1 MAIFLKKWILSKFF
15 VLALTLFGASL
26 ISFFL
31 VRLVPGDPVLN
42 LLGERG
48 GSAEQIQQMRVQL
61 GLDQPLGLQYLS
73 FIGKA
78 LRGDLGISIVSHRPV
93 SEEFWARFPAT
104 LELGFLALIWST
116 LLGIPLGLIAAI
128 RRNSLWDYGVMGASL
143 VGYSMPIFWWGL
155 LLILFFSVHLGW
167 FPVSGRID
175 ISYDIVPQ
183 TGFLLLDSLFSAD
196 GMKAFLSALKH
207 IVLPALVLGTIPLAV
222 ISRMTRSSLLEVL
235 SEDYV
240 RTARA
245 QGIPE
250 PLVIW
255 RVAFR
260 NALIPVVTLMGL
272 LVGSIMTGAVLTE
285 TIFSWPGVGLWLV
298 KSVEARDYPVIQGG
312 ILYASFGVAFV
323 NICVDAL
330 YARLNPKLRVIS

>member
-1 MAIFLKKWILSKFF
+1 MKKWILSKFI
-15 VLALTLFGASL
+15 VLTLTLLGASL

-48 GSAEQIQQMRVQL
+48 GSPEQIQAMRVRM
-61 GLDQPLGLQYLS
+61 GLDRPLPIQYLS
-73 FIGKA
+73 FLKSS
-78 LRGDLGISIVSHRPV
+78 LQGDLGTSIVSQRPV

-104 LELGFLALIWST
+104 LELGIVALLWAT
-116 LLGIPLGLIAAI
+116 AVGIPLGLIAAV
-128 RRNSLWDYGVMGASL
+128 RRNTFWDYGVMGASL

-155 LLILFFSVHLGW
+155 LLILFFSVHLGIL
-167 FPVSGRID
+167 PVSGRID
-175 ISYDIVPQ
+175 ISYDIPVK
-183 TGFLLLDSLFSAD
+183 TGLLLVDSWLSSE
-196 GMKAFLSALKH
+196 GIIAFLSAFKH
-207 IVLPALVLGTIPLAV
+207 ILLPAFVLGTIPLAV

-250 PLVIW
+250 HLVIW
-255 RVAFR
+255 KVAFR

-285 TIFSWPGVGLWLV
+285 TLFSWPGVGLWLV

-312 ILYASFGVAFV
+312 ILYASFGVV
-323 NICVDAL
+323 IINLTVDAL
-330 YARLNPKLRVIS
+330 YTKLNPKLRISQ

>member
-1 MAIFLKKWILSKFF
+1 MKKWILNKII

-48 GSAEQIQQMRVQL
+48 GSVEQIETMKARL
-61 GLDQPLGLQYLS
+61 GLDKPLPVQYLS
-73 FIGKA
+73 FLKNS
-78 LRGDLGISIVSHRPV
+78 LRGDLGVSIVSHRPV
-93 SEEFWARFPAT
+93 SEEFWSRFPAT
-104 LELGFLALIWST
+104 LELGLLALIWAT
-116 LLGIPLGLIAAI
+116 LVGIPLGLIAAV
-128 RRNSLWDYGVMGASL
+128 RRNTFWDYGVMGASL

-155 LLILFFSVHLGW
+155 LLILFFSVHLGIL
-167 FPVSGRID
+167 PVSGRID
-175 ISYDIVPQ
+175 IVYDIPTK
-183 TGFLLLDSLFSAD
+183 TGLLLIDTWLSAE
-196 GMKAFLSALKH
+196 GAVAFFSALKH
-207 IVLPALVLGTIPLAV
+207 LLLPAIVLGTIPLAM

-250 PLVIW
+250 RLVIW

-260 NALIPVVTLMGL
+260 NALIPIVTLIGL

-285 TIFSWPGVGLWLV
+285 TLFSWPGVGLWLV

-312 ILYASFGVAFV
+312 ILYASFGVALI
-323 NICVDAL
+323 NLTVDAL
-330 YARLNPKLRVIS
+330 YTKLNPKLRMTQ